1 MAGGIIEIFIN
12 KCLLSLFTFIFIQ
25 IDNKISCKFINNNMF
40 KIDLVY
46 EYIINVS

>member
-12 KCLLSLFTFIFIQ
+12 KCVLSLFTFIFIQ
-25 IDNKISCKFINNNMF
+25 IDNKISCNNMF